1 MALALLTPSRV
12 PGSPGTVAFRVDLG
26 RNRFFQYA
34 IGDATVDKDRG
45 FPVLGAPSFMSP
57 ILGPLPN
64 ESFGRTTLEIPVT
77 RFDREHQS
85 LQLRSYRTK
94 DRQGPALSDIVRV
107 PIGGKPLPNDIP
119 PIAIGMRHDM
129 DAYTIDTYS
138 EPLAA
143 PAPWGPARAMAYR
156 EVRPV
161 SSAMFLG
168 SILPALSGIVAKV
181 APAITGFLKGGGG
194 KLIGDLIGGLTKPG
208 AVAGGGGTA
217 TVAEPIIKPETAAL
231 LQQLL
236 QQLAQPG
243 TAAQPPAPTPGT
255 ETSKATALAVSR
267 RYATASGYSHA
278 AVAPALL
285 AAIPALMPLLEK
297 VLTPETIKGILDTA
311 NPTKIIGA
319 VTDSVKEI
327 GKLGLDFDKQSNE
340 HLRALNPMGVHAP
353 VDDLLKGMGFATSLG
368 HGVTREKG
376 EPAYRRVES
385 VELNFAGASPVM
397 IHGRSRVCYRA
408 GQQIAFALDVKTPR
422 PIAEAT
428 IAVAVK
434 DPETRKILVRKSTP
448 VSAVQNGRL
457 PKRVELTA
465 DEIKALQIG
474 EEYLVCIYLTWKNSK
489 GKVIGTSRT
498 QMITLVGEY
507 TFDRV
512 EDGKVVPLNDVSK
525 YRAFWHKVWQGS
537 FSKDFFKLD
546 FEAKYYYVLE
556 PKADKNAP
564 IETKVQIA
572 DEDERVRRGRL
583 KSGMTTTL
591 AALNELIPQISTGKA
606 LNEAHLEALRS
617 SDFVA
622 RFNTAARTRA
632 ALSGKAGVSAALWVY
647 PEVKLHEI
655 VLFKAASTDA
665 DSHVRELTEE
675 RVHFPIPVT
684 LHVIGARTTR

>member
-26 RNRFFQYA
+26 RNRFFQYS
-34 IGDATVDKDRG
+34 IGDETVDRDRG
-45 FPVLGAPSFMSP
+45 FPVLGAPSFTSP
-57 ILGPLPN
+57 LLGPLPDA
-64 ESFGRTTLEIPVT
+64 SFGRTTLEVPIAS
-77 RFDREHQS
+77 FDREHRS
-85 LQLRSYRTK
+85 LQLTSYRNK
-94 DRQGPALSDIVRV
+94 ARHGPALSDIVRAPV
-107 PIGGKPLPNDIP
+107 TGRAPNDFP
-119 PIAIGMRHDM
+119 PIAFSVRHDM
-129 DAYTIDTYS
+129 DAYTIDTPA
-138 EPLAA
+138 ETLAHAA
-143 PAPWGPARAMAYR
+143 PWRPAQAMAYR

-161 SSAMFLG
+161 SSAMLLV
-168 SILPALSGIVAKV
+168 SIIPVLSGLVAKV
-181 APAITGFLKGGGG
+181 APVVSGLLKGGGG
-194 KLIGDLIGGLTKPG
+194 KMIGELLGGLTKN
-208 AVAGGGGTA
+208 GGGTA
-217 TVAEPIIKPETAAL
+217 VAPSEPLIKPETAAL

-236 QQLAQPG
+236 QQLAQPATPAQPAPPTGG
-243 TAAQPPAPTPGT
+243 TAT
-255 ETSKATALAVSR
+255 ATALALSR
-267 RYATASGYSHA
+267 KYARASEYSHA

-285 AAIPALMPLLEK
+285 AALPALMPLLEK

-368 HGVTREKG
+368 HDVTREKG

-408 GQQIAFALDVKTPR
+408 GEQIAFALDVKTPR
-422 PIAEAT
+422 PIADAT
-428 IAVAVK
+428 LALLVK
-434 DPETRKILVRKSTP
+434 NPETRKILVRKSIP
-448 VSAVQNGRL
+448 VPQVQNGRL
-457 PKRVELTA
+457 PKRAELA
-465 DEIKALQIG
+465 GSEIKDLATG
-474 EEYLVCIYLTWKNSK
+474 EEYLVCAYLTWKNSK

-498 QMITLVGEY
+498 QLITLVGEY

-512 EDGKVVPLNDVSK
+512 EEGSVVPLNDVSK

-537 FSKDFFKLD
+537 FTKEFYKVD
-546 FEAKYYYVLE
+546 FEAKYYYVLD
-556 PKADKNAP
+556 PKADRNTP
-564 IETKVQIA
+564 IETKLSFA
-572 DEDERVRRGRL
+572 DEKERVRHGRL
-583 KSGMTTTL
+583 QSGMTTTL
-591 AALNELIPQISTGKA
+591 AALNEIIPQISTGKG
-606 LNEAHLEALRS
+606 LNEAQLSGLRS

-647 PEVKLHEI
+647 PEVKLHQV

-684 LHVIGARTTR
+684 LHVIGARTTQ

>member
-26 RNRFFQYA
+26 RNRFFQYS
-34 IGDATVDKDRG
+34 IGDETVDRDRG
-45 FPVLGAPSFMSP
+45 FPVLGAPSFTSP
-57 ILGPLPN
+57 VLGPLPDAA
-64 ESFGRTTLEIPVT
+64 FGRTMLEIPVA
-77 RFDREHQS
+77 RFDREHRS
-85 LQLRSYRTK
+85 LQLTSYRNK
-94 DRQGPALSDIVRV
+94 DRHGPALSDIVRAPVTGRV
-107 PIGGKPLPNDIP
+107 PNELP
-119 PIAIGMRHDM
+119 PIAFSMRHDM
-129 DAYTIDTYS
+129 DAYTIDTS
-138 EPLAA
+138 PEPLAQA
-143 PAPWGPARAMAYR
+143 ASWRPARAMAYR

-161 SSAMFLG
+161 SSAMLLG
-168 SILPALSGIVAKV
+168 SIIPVLSGLVSKV
-181 APAITGFLKGGGG
+181 APVVSGLLKGGGG
-194 KLIGDLIGGLTKPG
+194 KIIGELLGGLTK
-208 AVAGGGGTA
+208 AGGGTA
-217 TVAEPIIKPETAAL
+217 VAPSEPLIKPETAAL

-236 QQLAQPG
+236 QQLAQPA
-243 TAAQPPAPTPGT
+243 TPAQPAPVVGGGT
-255 ETSKATALAVSR
+255 
-267 RYATASGYSHA
+267 ATASSLVLSRKYVTASEYSHA

-285 AAIPALMPLLEK
+285 AALPALMPLLEK

-353 VDDLLKGMGFATSLG
+353 VDDLLKGMGFAASLG
-368 HGVTREKG
+368 HGVTSEKG

-408 GQQIAFALDVKTPR
+408 GEQVAFALDVKTPR
-422 PIAEAT
+422 AISDAT
-428 IAVAVK
+428 LALLVK
-434 DPETRKILVRKSTP
+434 NPETRKILVRKSFP
-448 VSAVQNGRL
+448 VAQIQNGRL
-457 PKRVELTA
+457 PKRAELTA
-465 DEIKALQIG
+465 SEIKELSTG
-474 EEYLVCIYLTWKNSK
+474 EEYLVCAYLTWKNSK

-498 QMITLVGEY
+498 QLITLVGEY

-512 EDGKVVPLNDVSK
+512 EEGSVVPLNDVSK

-537 FSKDFFKLD
+537 FTKDFFKVD

-556 PKADKNAP
+556 PKGDRNAP
-564 IETKVQIA
+564 IETKLSFA
-572 DEDERVRRGRL
+572 DEKERVRHGRL

-591 AALNELIPQISTGKA
+591 AALNDLIPQISTGKG
-606 LNEAHLEALRS
+606 LNEAQLSALRS

-647 PEVKLHEI
+647 PEVKLHQV

-684 LHVIGARTTR
+684 LHVIGARTTQ